1 MVLFKVNLLYFRL
14 RIICYA
20 HALPDDT
27 PKDTLHCIEHFA
39 CTVAVIKLL
48 QHTNVL
54 GLVIASSIFASLQ
67 LALRRAG
74 TEMRYRCALPNQ
86 FRCQTSKPYL
96 VRRALRRCRKPAA
109 VVFTDRAACSLIGVG
124 LIQKSSNFGGDQE
137 TANELLVELNGI
149 EPLTSCL
156 QSTRSPN

>member
-14 RIICYA
+14 RITCYA
-20 HALPDDT
+20 HARPSDT
-27 PKDTLHCIEHFA
+27 PKDTLHCIEHFT

-54 GLVIASSIFASLQ
+54 GLVIASSRFASLQ

-74 TEMRYRCALPNQ
+74 TEMRCRCALPNQ

-96 VRRALRRCRKPAA
+96 VRRALRRSSETCCAIFA
-109 VVFTDRAACSLIGVG
+109 DCAACFLIGVG
-124 LIQKSSNFGGDQE
+124 LIQIHQ
-137 TANELLVELNGI
+137 
-149 EPLTSCL
+149 TSAAIRK
-156 QSTRSPN
+156 QFY